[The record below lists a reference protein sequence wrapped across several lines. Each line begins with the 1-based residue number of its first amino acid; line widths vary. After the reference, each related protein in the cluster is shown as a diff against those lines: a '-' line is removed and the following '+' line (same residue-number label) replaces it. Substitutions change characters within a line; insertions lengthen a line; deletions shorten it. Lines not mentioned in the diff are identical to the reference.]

1 MSRADTIQKYIKTS
15 LVIVLA
21 MVFAPSYSNGQF
33 LQQKIE
39 QIAKLELY
47 LVELKKGYD
56 IVQKGLTTIGE
67 IKKGDL
73 DLHSLFFNSL
83 QVVNPVVKNYIKI
96 ADVIVMQ
103 IQMISDYHSYYTK
116 FQDSHSF
123 SSKELSY
130 FQSVYDNILNLTGKD
145 IDALTTVL
153 SDGKLQMSDDER
165 INRINVLY
173 VQVLDKYEF
182 IHSFGNRVQVNATQ
196 RAQSTQELSNLKKL
210 F

>member
-182 IHSFGNRVQVNATQ
+182 IHSFGNRVQVNTTQ
-196 RAQSTQELSNLKKL
+196 RAQSIQELSNLKKL